1 MNKKKIIIHFL
12 IAAMML
18 LASGCGKSE
27 KMILKNLAYDEGAK
41 EARVYIKE
49 NEAFVP
55 YLVLTSDYSGD
66 ENVLL
71 LREYVLPELRQYEEH
86 GEFWAQD
93 EYGSYY
99 ENSSID
105 EFLNTDFLS
114 SLSNEVKENIV
125 DSEIEVTDK
134 ESYTEW
140 NYKTHEINR
149 KIFLLSAVELGI
161 EGVDGSTTAKEGMPL
176 DYFYEAEYVT
186 KVAAMEQGTSC
197 PYWTRTPQLW
207 EKCTVVMV
215 GVEAVGSSTADI
227 CAGVRPAFCLSGQ
240 TTVKESSEVI
250 EGECVYIIDLNDPSK
265 MVHRSTDD
273 TTFY

>member
-105 EFLNTDFLS
+105 KFLNTDFLS

-149 KIFLLSAVELGI
+149 KIFLLSAVQP
-161 EGVDGSTTAKEGMPL
+161 AR
-176 DYFYEAEYVT
+176 Y
-186 KVAAMEQGTSC
+186 AAI
-197 PYWTRTPQLW
+197 
-207 EKCTVVMV
+207 K
-215 GVEAVGSSTADI
+215 
-227 CAGVRPAFCLSGQ
+227 
-240 TTVKESSEVI
+240 
-250 EGECVYIIDLNDPSK
+250 
-265 MVHRSTDD
+265 
-273 TTFY
+273 

>member
-49 NEAFVP
+49 NEVFVP
-55 YLVLTSDYSGD
+55 YLVITSDYSGD

-161 EGVDGSTTAKEGMPL
+161 EGVDGLTTAKEGMPL

-227 CAGVRPAFCLSGQ
+227 CAGVRPVFCLSGQ
-240 TTVKESSEVI
+240 TKVKESSEVI
-250 EGECVYIIDLNDPSK
+250 EGECVYIIEQ
-265 MVHRSTDD
+265 
-273 TTFY
+273 